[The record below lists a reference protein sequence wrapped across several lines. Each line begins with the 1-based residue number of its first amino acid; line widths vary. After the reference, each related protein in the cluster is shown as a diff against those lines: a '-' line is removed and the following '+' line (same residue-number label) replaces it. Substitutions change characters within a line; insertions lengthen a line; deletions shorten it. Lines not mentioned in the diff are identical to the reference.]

1 MLGQGSGEGDW
12 KDHLNDEAKETLS
25 MILERSK
32 KHQGAYMQ
40 ADDVKVAQVWTAL
53 IELKQEVDDMKI
65 LLEKLA
71 APFKAIVEAGESAK
85 RKAVE
90 DMVRQMIKPNPEQEE
105 ATQKL
110 VDSLMKF

>member
-1 MLGQGSGEGDW
+1 MLGEGDW
-12 KDHLNDEAKETLS
+12 KEHLNDEAKDTLS
-25 MILERSK
+25 MILDKAK

-40 ADDVKVAQVWTAL
+40 ADDVKVAQVWAAL
-53 IELKQEVDDMKI
+53 VELKQEVDEMKV

-71 APFKAIVEAGESAK
+71 APFKAIVEAGEAAK

-90 DMVRQMIKPNPEQEE
+90 DMVRQMIKPSPDQEA

-110 VDSLMKF
+110 VDSLMQF

>member
-1 MLGQGSGEGDW
+1 MFGEGSDEGDW
-12 KDHLNDEAKETLS
+12 KNHLNDDAKETLS
-25 MILERSK
+25 MILDKAK

-40 ADDVKVAQVWTAL
+40 ADDVKIAQVWAA
-53 IELKQEVDDMKI
+53 IVEMKQEVDEMKV

-71 APFKAIVEAGESAK
+71 APFKAIVEAGEAAK

-90 DMVRQMIKPNPEQEE
+90 DMVRQMIKPSPEQEA

-110 VDSLMKF
+110 VDSLMQF